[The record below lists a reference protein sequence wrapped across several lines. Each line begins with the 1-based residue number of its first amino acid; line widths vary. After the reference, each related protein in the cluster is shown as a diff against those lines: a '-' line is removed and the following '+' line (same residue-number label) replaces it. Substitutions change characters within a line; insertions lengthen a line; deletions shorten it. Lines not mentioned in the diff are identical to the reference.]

1 MLESPEEKNEM
12 ELLATLA
19 CRTEPQ
25 CQERERE
32 GWGNLL
38 LRVILRPVC
47 PACPREAE
55 LLEIPSVE
63 EVTVP
68 PSPAPS
74 PPPPGLPEI
83 WGRWDGRLARRL
95 CRADTGM

>member
-1 MLESPEEKNEM
+1 M

-19 CRTEPQ
+19 CSTEPQ
-25 CQERERE
+25 CQERERKRE
-32 GWGNLL
+32 KGTKILKQFE
-38 LRVILRPVC
+38 LRLVC
-47 PACPREAE
+47 PAWPPSEAE

-74 PPPPGLPEI
+74 PPPPGLP
-83 WGRWDGRLARRL
+83 DHNKL
-95 CRADTGM
+95 